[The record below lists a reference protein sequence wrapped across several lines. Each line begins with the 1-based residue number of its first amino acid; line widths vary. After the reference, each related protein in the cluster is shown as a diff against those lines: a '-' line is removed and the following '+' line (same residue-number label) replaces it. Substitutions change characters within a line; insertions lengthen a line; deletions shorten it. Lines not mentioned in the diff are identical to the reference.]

1 MQDDLGACKITTM
14 LQIICFL
21 FFISQ
26 TAAYNPNFVVRTG
39 KYDLSENG
47 MTMNKKKLIFLTGF
61 FILLFVGFY
70 FALTRFVPGF
80 GEPELPVLNY
90 VPSFSFDNQE
100 GKKITEKEL
109 NGKVY
114 VAEYFFTTCKGICPK
129 LNTNMKKLSEE
140 YHNESNFRLLSYT
153 VDPETDSIGRMKRYS
168 DSLGADPQQWF
179 FLTGRKDSLYH
190 LARSGYLLDDPKNN
204 AMNIDE
210 QFLHT
215 QFLALVDKG
224 GRVRK
229 IYDGL
234 KKDELDE
241 LEKDIANLLK
251 EKAAAPRFA
260 NSLFNNNP
268 G

>member
-1 MQDDLGACKITTM
+1 M
-14 LQIICFL
+14 L
-21 FFISQ
+21 
-26 TAAYNPNFVVRTG
+26 A
-39 KYDLSENG
+39 
-47 MTMNKKKLIFLTGF
+47 GF

-70 FALTRFVPGF
+70 FALGQILPGF
-80 GEPELPVLNY
+80 GSPVLPVLNY
-90 VPSFSFDNQE
+90 VPSFSFQDQE
-100 GKKITEKEL
+100 GKVITQKDL
-109 NGKVY
+109 VGKVY
-114 VAEYFFTTCKGICPK
+114 VAEYFFTTCRGICPK
-129 LNTNMKKLSEE
+129 LNNNMKKIVADFA
-140 YHNESNFRLLSYT
+140 NEPDIRFCSYT
-153 VDPETDSIGRMKRYS
+153 VDPETDSVARMKHYA
-168 DSLGADPQQWF
+168 DSLGADPQKWF

-204 AMNIDE
+204 AININE

-234 KKDELDE
+234 KKDELNE
-241 LEKDIANLLK
+241 LEKDINTLLK
-251 EKAAAPRFA
+251 EKPATPRFA

>member
-1 MQDDLGACKITTM
+1 M
-14 LQIICFL
+14 
-21 FFISQ
+21 
-26 TAAYNPNFVVRTG
+26 
-39 KYDLSENG
+39 
-47 MTMNKKKLIFLTGF
+47 KKKNLLFLLGF
-61 FILLFVGFY
+61 FVLLFLGFY
-70 FALTRFVPGF
+70 FALMRFVPGF
-80 GEPELPVLNY
+80 GEPELPVLSY
-90 VPSFSFDNQE
+90 VPHFAFSNQD
-100 GKKITEKEL
+100 GKTITEKDL
-109 NGKVY
+109 DGKVY

-129 LNTNMKKLSEE
+129 LNTNMKKLAEDYSTV
-140 YHNESNFRLLSYT
+140 SDFRILSYT
-153 VDPETDSIGRMKRYS
+153 VDPGTDSVGRMKHYS
-168 DSLGADPQQWF
+168 DSLGADPTRWW

-190 LARSGYLLDDPKNN
+190 LARSGYLLDDPRNN

-241 LEKDIANLLK
+241 LEKDITILLK